1 MNNKQLPISVPHL
14 IFFTIARTMFN
25 TMYRMVYPFLGVF
38 QAGLGVT
45 LEQLSILMTARASL
59 GAIVPIFA
67 SVGDSHGRKTAML
80 LGCGLF
86 IIGAGVV
93 VLWPTYVMFCA
104 ALLLTMV
111 GKYIFDPSLL
121 AFVGDQVLYHER
133 GRIMALLELGWSFS
147 FLFGVPLVGLI
158 ISKNGWMAPFPLFIG
173 LCFLIILGI
182 VKILPSDGTRKI
194 RSQNERHSVLQVVT
208 STLALNGLLIGLSVS
223 AANEVINLVFGVWLE
238 NTFQLKIAALGAAT
252 AVIGVSE
259 LVGEF
264 LVATFV
270 DRWGKPRTVFL
281 GILCNSLASIGLPL
295 LSHSV
300 YGAVLGLF
308 FFYITF
314 EFTLVSS
321 IPLMSEL
328 LPQSRATMLSSTGA
342 SHSLGRAVGALLA
355 ARLYHFGISAN
366 LICSILLN
374 ILAAAALVN
383 LVRRK
388 TL

>member
-1 MNNKQLPISVPHL
+1 MKNNRLPISVSHL

-25 TMYRMVYPFLGVF
+25 TMYRMIYPFLGVF

-45 LEQLSILMTARASL
+45 LDQLSILMTVRASL
-59 GAIVPIFA
+59 GAIVPVFA
-67 SVGDSHGRKTAML
+67 SVGDSHGRKAAML

-86 IIGAGVV
+86 ITGAALVV
-93 VLWPTYVMFCA
+93 FLPTYSMFFA
-104 ALLLTMV
+104 ALISTMI

-121 AFVGDQVLYHER
+121 AYVGDQVLYHER

-158 ISKNGWMAPFPLFIG
+158 ISKKGWIAPFPLFIG
-173 LCFLIILGI
+173 LCFLIIIGLI
-182 VKILPSDGTRKI
+182 KILPTDGMRKSD
-194 RSQNERHSVLQVVT
+194 SQDQRHTILQVVT
-208 STLALNGLLIGLSVS
+208 STIALNGMLIGLSVS

-281 GILCNSLASIGLPL
+281 GILCNSLASIGLPF

-300 YGAVLGLF
+300 YGAVVGLF

-355 ARLYHFGISAN
+355 ARLFPFGISAN
-366 LICSILLN
+366 LICSVLLN
-374 ILAAAALVN
+374 VLAAMALVN